1 VGGCGN
7 WPNYNAM
14 LQNIWGA
21 GQEFWSSGFLG
32 AIQGAS
38 NFTYGQN
45 PPYYLDNFLAF
56 YPKFFGLPM
65 TVANC
70 TTVIGTNVVAV
81 PSVNGLQYGQF
92 FQSAAFPSG
101 SVITGITS
109 GTTITVNNNAL
120 SSTGTAVLSVYQSP
134 PIPTTVIQL
143 YINLANASL
152 VQARWCE
159 QWLIAMAWFVAHYL
173 TLWAQTDASEV
184 LSILQAATHGEEPAS
199 TLTVGVYALSS
210 VPPGG
215 VLQTLTNNGVFM
227 SPGVDY
233 TLTGAQITINNP
245 QPGDSLYATWQI
257 QVETFTNQQPNGAQI
272 AAQGLAGG
280 IQTSKGV
287 GDVSVSY
294 QPLSS
299 LEDWGQWNLTKYGQQ
314 LSTMAKVIGS
324 GPAFIW

>member
-1 VGGCGN
+1 
-7 WPNYNAM
+7 M

-21 GQEFWSSGFLG
+21 GQEFWSSGFMLQ
-32 AIQGAS
+32 IQAAS
-38 NFTYGQN
+38 NFVYGQN
-45 PPYYLDNFLAF
+45 PPYYLDSFLAF
-56 YPKFFGLPM
+56 YPKFFGLP
-65 TVANC
+65 TSVANC
-70 TTVIGTNVVAV
+70 TTVIGTNVVTV
-81 PSVNGLQYGQF
+81 PSVVGLAYGQF
-92 FQSAAFPSG
+92 LQSGVFPPG
-101 SVITGITS
+101 TVITGVTG
-109 GTTITVNNNAL
+109 GTTITVNTQATA
-120 SSTGTAVLSVYQSP
+120 SSSTAVLSVYQSP
-134 PIPTTVIQL
+134 PIPTMVIQL

-159 QWLIAMAWFVAHYL
+159 QWLIAMAWFVGHYL

-184 LSILQAATHGEEPAS
+184 LSILQAATHGEAPAA
-199 TLTVGVYALSS
+199 TTPTGTYNLSA

-233 TLTGAQITINNP
+233 TLTGTQIAVNNP

-257 QVETFTNQQPNGAQI
+257 QVETFTSLQPNGAQI

-299 LEDWGQWNLTKYGQQ
+299 LEDFGQWQLTKYGQQ